1 MATIKKSKA
10 KNISA
15 GPSKATPVAGPID
28 AQGDWTKIQE
38 RTIGNMKKGGSVKK
52 GMHKMPDGSMMKNSD
67 MKKGGKL
74 GRSEK
79 QMGLDKKHKATKEI
93 NPASFRKAQ
102 MSRDSDLMGKRSGE
116 QAPMS
121 KTSKKK

>member
-1 MATIKKSKA
+1 MATIKKVKT
-10 KNISA
+10 KNLSA
-15 GPSKATPVAGPID
+15 GPSKKTPVAGPVD

-38 RTIGNMKKGGSVKK
+38 RTIGN
-52 GMHKMPDGSMMKNSD
+52 

-102 MSRDSDLMGKRSGE
+102 MSRDSELIAKRSGE
-116 QAPMS
+116 QAPRS
-121 KTSKKK
+121 KTSK